1 MLGTLEGQGLGGG
14 WPDSGSL
21 ACCFECVGGR
31 FALERTRSGIECAR
45 LSLSLS
51 NVLEEGEARWMLE
64 YGEVLK
70 GALEVKSVP
79 TLEEVAAD

>member
-1 MLGTLEGQGLGGG
+1 
-14 WPDSGSL
+14 
-21 ACCFECVGGR
+21 
-31 FALERTRSGIECAR
+31 
-45 LSLSLS
+45 LSLS